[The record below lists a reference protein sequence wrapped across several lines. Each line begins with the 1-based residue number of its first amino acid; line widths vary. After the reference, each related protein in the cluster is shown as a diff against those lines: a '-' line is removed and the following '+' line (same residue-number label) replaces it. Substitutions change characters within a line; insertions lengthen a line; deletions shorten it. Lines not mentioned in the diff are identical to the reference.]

1 MTVGILLSCQNLSK
15 SFGARPLFENLSFG
29 LFEGERT
36 GLIGPNGTGKSTLIK
51 ILAGL
56 DKPDS
61 GIISA
66 RKGLRVGY
74 LAQQDRFEDTKEDLD
89 VRTALAKGLEGLGL
103 EDYEVDIRVDA
114 GLDEAGFTDPSQ
126 KVTKL
131 SGGWRKRL
139 AILTQVLREPDLLLL
154 DEPTNHLDMEG
165 VLWLESFIET
175 LNFSFLVV
183 THDRRFL
190 EQVSNRVIELNKG
203 YPEGY
208 FSNEGNYSQFLE
220 KKDNLFNSQAQRED
234 TVANLVR
241 REIEWLRRGPKARQT
256 KQQARIDRAGELMGE
271 LGELK
276 YRNSQGKSVDIDFS
290 GSERQ
295 TKRLVAAEKVAKSLG
310 GRKLFGS
317 LDLLLT
323 PGDKLGLLGENGSG
337 KSTLLKMLAG
347 EIQPDSGTV
356 KQAERLRVVT
366 FDQHRDQLDLNQTLR
381 KALCDTGDYVS
392 YKESRI
398 HVASWA
404 TRFLFDKDQ
413 LDRPLNRFS
422 GGEQSRVLIARLMLR
437 PADLLLL
444 DEPTNDLDIPS
455 LEVLEQSLVEFPGAL
470 VLVTHDR
477 YLLDRVSHR
486 ILALDGKGHADFFAD
501 LAQWEDFRSRERVK
515 EKENKGKISQ
525 PGKPGSP
532 KDSPKALSA
541 QEIQELKDMETAIRA
556 AEEKLRVAKA
566 KLEDP
571 EIASDVHKLRQ
582 QQKKADAEQVKL
594 DSFFMRWEELEAKRN
609 KVAAQ

>member
-1 MTVGILLSCQNLSK
+1 LGILLSCQNLSK

-74 LAQQDRFEDTKEDLD
+74 LAQQDRFEDLKEDLD
-89 VRTALAKGLEGLGL
+89 VRTALVRGLDGLGL
-103 EDYEVDIRVDA
+103 EDYEIDIKADA
-114 GLDEAGFTDPSQ
+114 GLDDAGFSNPGQ
-126 KVTKL
+126 KVSKL

-165 VLWLESFIET
+165 VLWLESFMET

-220 KKDNLFNSQAQRED
+220 KRDNLFNSQAQRED

-276 YRNSQGKSVDIDFS
+276 YRNSQGKNVDIDFS

-295 TKRLVAAEKVAKSLG
+295 TKRLVAVDKAVKSLG
-310 GRKLFGS
+310 GRKLFGP

-356 KQAERLRVVT
+356 KQADRLRVVT

-413 LDRPLNRFS
+413 LDRPLSRFS

-455 LEVLEQSLVEFPGAL
+455 LEVLEQSLAEFPGAL

-477 YLLDRVSHR
+477 YLLDRVSR
-486 ILALDGKGHADFFAD
+486 QILALDGKGNAGFFAD
-501 LAQWEDFRSRERVK
+501 LSQWEDFRAQERARGK
-515 EKENKGKISQ
+515 NEKAMATPS
-525 PGKPGSP
+525 GKPASS
-532 KDSPKALSA
+532 KAVPKALSA
-541 QEIQELKDMETAIRA
+541 EEIKELKDMEMAVHA
-556 AEEKLRVAKA
+556 AEEKLKAAKA

-571 EIASDVHKLRQ
+571 DIASDVHKLRQ
-582 QQKKADAEQVKL
+582 QQKKADAEQARL
-594 DSFFMRWEELEAKRN
+594 DSLFKRWEELEAKRT
-609 KVAAQ
+609 KVGAK

>member
-1 MTVGILLSCQNLSK
+1 LGILLSCQNLSK

-74 LAQQDRFEDTKEDLD
+74 LAQQDRFEDLKEDLD
-89 VRTALAKGLEGLGL
+89 VRTALVRGLDGLGL
-103 EDYEVDIRVDA
+103 EDYEIDIKADA
-114 GLDEAGFTDPSQ
+114 GLDDAGFSNPGQ
-126 KVTKL
+126 KVSKL

-139 AILTQVLREPDLLLL
+139 AILKQVLREPDLLLL

-165 VLWLESFIET
+165 VLWLESFMET

-220 KKDNLFNSQAQRED
+220 KRDNLFNSQAQRED

-276 YRNSQGKSVDIDFS
+276 YRNSQGKNVDIDFS

-295 TKRLVAAEKVAKSLG
+295 TKRLVAVDKAVKSLG
-310 GRKLFGS
+310 GRKLFGP

-356 KQAERLRVVT
+356 KQADRLRVVT

-413 LDRPLNRFS
+413 LDRPLSRFS

-455 LEVLEQSLVEFPGAL
+455 LEVLEQSLAEFPGAL

-477 YLLDRVSHR
+477 YLLDRVSR
-486 ILALDGKGHADFFAD
+486 QILALDGKGNAGFFAD
-501 LAQWEDFRSRERVK
+501 LSQWEDFRAQERARGK
-515 EKENKGKISQ
+515 NEKAMATPS
-525 PGKPGSP
+525 GKPASS
-532 KDSPKALSA
+532 KAVPKALSA
-541 QEIQELKDMETAIRA
+541 EEIKELKDMEMAVHA
-556 AEEKLRVAKA
+556 AEEKLKAAKA

-571 EIASDVHKLRQ
+571 DIASDVHKLRQ
-582 QQKKADAEQVKL
+582 QQKKADAEQARL
-594 DSFFMRWEELEAKRN
+594 DSLFKRWEELEAKRT
-609 KVAAQ
+609 KVGAK